1 MFDGFL
7 TTSIIKRCID
17 KGVVSVDFVNIRD
30 FSHDKHN
37 HVDDTPFGG
46 GAGMVMKCQPV
57 LEALESV
64 RTEDSYVIL
73 MSPGGTKYQQK
84 VAHRFAEIEHLIII
98 CGHYEGLDYRIN
110 KHVDEL
116 VSIGDY
122 VLTGGELASMVISDS
137 IIRLL
142 DGAIASD
149 SISEESHENGLLE
162 YPQYTKPAD
171 YNGDKVPDVLL
182 SGHHKN
188 IKEWRHV
195 QSLKLTKELRPDM
208 YEQYELSK
216 EDKKLLKKY
225 SELENDR

>member
-84 VAHRFAEIEHLIII
+84 VAHRFAEVKHLIII

-216 EDKKLLKKY
+216 EEKKRPK
-225 SELENDR
+225 

>member
-84 VAHRFAEIEHLIII
+84 VAHRFAEVKHLIII

>member
-84 VAHRFAEIEHLIII
+84 VAHRFAKVEHLIII

-195 QSLKLTKELRPDM
+195 QSLLLTKELRPDM

-225 SELENDR
+225 SALENDR